1 LNISAEYS
9 WWLLLPAMLL
19 AAAVA
24 WWLYRDNPLK
34 LENKYSKEI
43 NYGLSALRFVA
54 LTLIFILLIGP
65 LINRENQF
73 AQKPIIAVAVDH
85 SSSILQFKDSA
96 WYRTQLAQEVQSLKS
111 ALGDDYEVQIYGF
124 GEKIKETFEPTYTD
138 KITNIG
144 GALREIAQRNQ
155 DKNLSAIVL
164 ASDGL
169 YNQGI
174 YPPDALRD
182 VAIPIFTLLM
192 GDTVAKPDLL
202 IKQVKHN
209 EVVFAGNNMMI
220 QVDVMAHLLTSEK
233 SILSIEH
240 EGKTLATKNIDIT
253 SQRYFESHNFSIP
266 ISGDGMQ
273 LYTIKLTKA
282 GNETNLINNSYR
294 VYVNVISNKQQIL
307 VLAAAPHP
315 DLGALKTSI
324 EKNEGYSCAIMYA
337 YEANLNNLQ
346 QYSMVILHQMPGL
359 RGEGMPLVEKIK
371 QRDLPILYVVGTQ
384 TGLNY
389 LMQLEPTLKIQFR
402 ASMSNEVIAKMNEQF
417 SLFNLSIEEQTT
429 LQKMPPLLSPYATMT
444 VAGEFESLMWQQI
457 GNVQTNQPLWLFL
470 KSDVKRVGLVFGEGI
485 WRWLL
490 ADFKQSQ
497 QEHVPNLINK
507 TIQYLS
513 IRKDRSQFVIQA
525 EPRFYENEPVVI
537 EAERYNDSYELITDD
552 EVSIVISNQLGKQYP
567 YTFSKQQTRYYLRAG
582 LMPPGKYTYKAKA
595 ERNGKTLEKTGA
607 FTVVPLQLEL
617 MENVANA
624 QLMYELAKSSGGSM
638 LPIREMDKLVNKIKE
653 NDYVKPIITTQQEV
667 KKWIDLK
674 WLFILILLVL
684 TSEWVIRKWN
694 GSI

>member
-1 LNISAEYS
+1 
-9 WWLLLPAMLL
+9 MLL

-34 LENKYSKEI
+34 LEHKYSKQI
-43 NYGLSALRFVA
+43 NYALSTLRFVV

-73 AQKPIIAVAVDH
+73 AQKPIVAIAVDQ

-96 WYRTQLAQEVQSLKS
+96 WYRTQMAQQVQSLQ
-111 ALGDDYEVQIYGF
+111 AQLGDEYEVQIYGF
-124 GEKIKETFEPTYTD
+124 GEKIKEGFEPQYTD
-138 KITNIG
+138 KTSNMG
-144 GALREIAQRNQ
+144 GALREIVQRNQ
-155 DKNLSAIVL
+155 DRNLSAVVL

-169 YNQGI
+169 YNQGV
-174 YPPDALRD
+174 YPLDAMRD
-182 VAIPIFTLLM
+182 AGVPIFTLLM

-220 QVDVMAHLLTSEK
+220 QVDAMAHLLPGET

-240 EGKTLATKNIDIT
+240 EGKTLATKSISIS

-266 ISGDGMQ
+266 VSGEGMQ
-273 LYTIKLTKA
+273 QYTVKLSKA
-282 GNETNLINNSYR
+282 GNETNLVNNTYR

-307 VLAAAPHP
+307 ILAASPHP
-315 DLGALKTSI
+315 DLGALKASI
-324 EKNEGYSCAIMYA
+324 EKNEGYSCSIMYA
-337 YEANLNNLQ
+337 YDANLNNLQ
-346 QYSMVILHQMPGL
+346 QYSIVILHQLPGW
-359 RGEGMPLVEKIK
+359 RGEGMPLADKVK
-371 QRDLPILYVVGTQ
+371 QSGLPVLYVVGSQ

-389 LMQLEPTLKIQFR
+389 LMQLEPSLKLQFR
-402 ASMSNEVIAKMNEQF
+402 TGMANEVIGRINEQF
-417 SLFNLSIEEQTT
+417 SLFNLSREELTT
-429 LQKMPPLLSPYATMT
+429 LQKMPPLVSPYATMT
-444 VAGEFESLMWQQI
+444 IAGEFESLMLQQI
-457 GNVQTNQPLWLFL
+457 GNVQTNQPLWFFL
-470 KSDVKRVGLVFGEGI
+470 KSDVKRVGLIFGEGL

-513 IRKDRSQFVIQA
+513 LRKDRSQFVIQA
-525 EPRFYENEPVVI
+525 EPRFYENEPIVL

-552 EVSIVISNQLGKQYP
+552 EVSIILSNESGKQYP
-567 YTFSKQQTRYYLRAG
+567 YTFSKQQNRYYLRAG
-582 LMPPGKYTYKAKA
+582 LMPPGRYTYKAKA
-595 ERNGKTLEKTGA
+595 EHNGKTIEKTGS

-624 QLMYELAKSSGGSM
+624 QLMFELAKSTGGNM
-638 LPIREMDKLVNKIKE
+638 LPVRNMDKLTDLIKA
-653 NDYVKPIITTQQEV
+653 NDYVKPIISTQREV

-674 WLFILILLVL
+674 WLFVLVL
-684 TSEWVIRKWN
+684 LLLTTEWVIRKWN